1 MEVNM
6 KIYFKHSTRC
16 PVSARAKMEMDHYL
30 KSKPQDIDYELID
43 VISNRTRSDEIA
55 RQFDIEHESPQVIIV
70 DDNNNVIW
78 SDSHRQITEENIIQ
92 AIKDH

>member
-1 MEVNM
+1 
-6 KIYFKHSTRC
+6 
-16 PVSARAKMEMDHYL
+16 MEMDHFL
-30 KSKPQDIDYELID
+30 KSKPQDIEFELID
-43 VISNRTRSDEIA
+43 VISKRTRSEEIA